1 MSMPNPKFTFS
12 KMTEADALEILAWR
26 YDAPYDV
33 YDPSGDELQKNVAI
47 LVEPTNF
54 YLAVRDG
61 DEELIGYYCFG
72 EEAQVA
78 GGDYSENA
86 LDIFGTSRPDM
97 LGTGIGEMFIRVAT
111 DFGQL
116 FFTPDKL
123 RATVA
128 AFNTRALRMCEKA
141 GFIET
146 SSFIREDGAKFV
158 ILTKEADPE
167 AMNLSE

>member
-1 MSMPNPKFTFS
+1 MS
-12 KMTEADALEILAWR
+12 EADALEILAWH
-26 YDAPYDV
+26 YDAPYDF
-33 YDPSGDELQKNVAI
+33 YDPSGDEMRKDIAA

-61 DEELIGYYCFG
+61 NEELIGYYCFG
-72 EEAQVA
+72 EEAQVI

-86 LDIFGTSRPDM
+86 LDIFGTSRPDI
-97 LGTGIGEMFIRVAT
+97 LGTGIGEMFVRVAT
-111 DFGQL
+111 DFGQM

-123 RATVA
+123 RATIA

-141 GFIET
+141 GFTET
-146 SSFIREDGAKFV
+146 SSFTREDGTKFV
-158 ILTKEADPE
+158 ILIKDADPG